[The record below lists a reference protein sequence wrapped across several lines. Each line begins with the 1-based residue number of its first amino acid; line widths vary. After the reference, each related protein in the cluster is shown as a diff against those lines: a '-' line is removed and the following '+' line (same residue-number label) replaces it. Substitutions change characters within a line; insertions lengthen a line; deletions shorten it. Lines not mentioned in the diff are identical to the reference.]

1 MPVVLP
7 AIRILPVLPPFEI
20 MEAKLSAEPSLRNRV
35 GLYGGLRA
43 EEIRTCT
50 ARTSCPMLGSWGF
63 IGKGSKQRS
72 VALPERARAVIRQ
85 YVAATVGE
93 RHDPLIRKEDGS
105 RAAVTY
111 MIVYRCV
118 LRWTQRHLG
127 VRLTPHQLRHAYGK
141 NCVDLGADIRVISE
155 ALGHESLDST
165 RIYAQVSFERTRA
178 LAALFDSPRGQD
190 NRG

>member
-1 MPVVLP
+1 LAASAPRSWTRP
-7 AIRILPVLPPFEI
+7 AV
-20 MEAKLSAEPSLRNRV
+20 ASQHAE
-35 GLYGGLRA
+35 
-43 EEIRTCT
+43 
-50 ARTSCPMLGSWGF
+50 F
-63 IGKGSKQRS
+63 IGKGRKQRS

-93 RHDPLIRKEDGS
+93 PHDPLIRKEDGS

-127 VRLTPHQLRHAYGK
+127 VRLTPHKLRHAYGK

-165 RIYAQVSFERTRA
+165 RIYTQVSFERTRA
-178 LAALFDSPRGQD
+178 DDESQEDAVSVEMKWYPAPEWRSR
-190 NRG
+190 